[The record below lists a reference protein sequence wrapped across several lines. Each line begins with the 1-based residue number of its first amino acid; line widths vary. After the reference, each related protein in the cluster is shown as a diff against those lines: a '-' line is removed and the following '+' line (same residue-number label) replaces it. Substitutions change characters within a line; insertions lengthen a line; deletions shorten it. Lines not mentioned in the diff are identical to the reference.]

1 MKQLKNK
8 LYSAIKILPSQI
20 DYGKFYRNKNKTI
33 NIFNCTQNKS
43 LYESNISVVQ
53 INYMK

>member
-53 INYMK
+53 INYIK